1 MRKLIIVFII
11 YLNSSINVFGQDH
24 IYSQFYNSPIYL
36 NPALNGQ
43 FDGDFR
49 MNMIY
54 RSQWTGISGP
64 LNYYSV
70 SADFSIPKLGGGLGI
85 IATRSSEGVAYLNR
99 TNLSAIYSYSVEF
112 GYSGTLSFGLQSGL
126 TNRSLDYDKLLFYDQ
141 LNEQGIIPGGISA
154 ASPLVNNSKYYF
166 DAAAGLN
173 MVVGNLMIGAAGHH
187 INRPNESL
195 TGTVSNLPMRLTAY
209 MSYKLSLDYNEDD
222 DSPYLTP
229 SVVYQNQSNNQSISA
244 GFQIKKRGVNA
255 GIWYRGQTNQRD
267 AIVFSL
273 IFDIFSKKGYAE
285 KIRMGLSHDATTSK
299 LGYGNTSGTTEAAFV
314 YESSIFNSTNS
325 GGGNSRFGN
334 YGKKC
339 YDFY

>member
-1 MRKLIIVFII
+1 MRNLIVLIII
-11 YLNSSINVFGQDH
+11 YLSSSFNATGQDH
-24 IYSQFYNSPIYL
+24 VYSQFYNSPIYL

-49 MNMIY
+49 FNMIY
-54 RSQWTGISGP
+54 RSQWSAISGP

-70 SADFSIPKLGGGLGI
+70 SADFNIPKLGGGLGVI
-85 IATRSSEGVAYLNR
+85 VSKSSEGTAFLNR
-99 TNLSAIYSYSVEF
+99 TNISGIYAYSVEF
-112 GYSGTLSFGLQSGL
+112 GYSGTLSFGLQSGI
-126 TNRSLDYDKLLFYDQ
+126 TSRSLDYDKLVFYDQ
-141 LNEQGIIPGGISA
+141 LNDQGIILGGLSA
-154 ASPLVNNSKYYF
+154 ASPLINNNKYYF
-166 DAAAGLN
+166 DSSAGLN
-173 MVVGNLMIGAAGHH
+173 VVVGNLMFGASSHH
-187 INRPNESL
+187 LNRPNESL
-195 TGTVSNLPMRLTAY
+195 TGIISNLPMRLTGY
-209 MSYKLSLDYNEDD
+209 MSYKLSLDYNEDE

-285 KIRMGLSHDATTSK
+285 KVRLGLSHDATTSK
-299 LGYGNTSGTTEAAFV
+299 LGYGNTAGSTEAAFA
-314 YESSIFNSTNS
+314 YETSFFNSNSS